1 MKGTIRGLV
10 ASVTLVWLAGPA
22 CTVHNIECAQN
33 AGICEGSLLAS
44 LYLQSVTPTIM
55 LGDSAGNIFL
65 SYDGRSWTGPIVNFN
80 GSAISSIIYA
90 NGRFWAST
98 VATMVSIYYS
108 TDGIS
113 WSSTNTGLGS
123 AARQGGLAYGKGL
136 FVTGGGGG
144 PSLHYSQDGLSWTGS
159 TDPEGS
165 VVPFQ
170 TIESITFVGNTF
182 AGGEDAGG
190 QFMFASDGID
200 WVNGCSSTAL
210 PSEITYHKGSFY
222 SGDTGVINIGVVGG
236 GACAT
241 VSAVT
246 GIQTM
251 GSNGDQLLASG
262 TGGVIYR
269 SSDAI
274 NWSANLSPGG
284 SNTMETTS
292 LADPRVSI
300 IAGQNATYYLS
311 GDGGYNWSGPYTVP
325 GAANIQASFVK
336 AGFPY

>member
-1 MKGTIRGLV
+1 MACV
-10 ASVTLVWLAGPA
+10 ALCVAGHA
-22 CTVHNIECAQN
+22 CTVNKADCVEV
-33 AGICEGSLLAS
+33 AGICESSLLAS
-44 LYLQSVTPTIM
+44 VFLQSVTPTIL

-80 GSAISSIIYA
+80 GSAISSIIHA
-90 NGRFWAST
+90 NGRYWAST
-98 VATMVSIYYS
+98 VATIVNIYYS

-113 WSSTNTGLGS
+113 WSSTNTGLGT

-136 FVTGGGGG
+136 FVTGGGGA

-159 TDPEGS
+159 TDPEGIA
-165 VVPFQ
+165 VPYQ

-182 AGGEDAGG
+182 VGGEDAGG
-190 QFMFASDGID
+190 QFMFASDGLD
-200 WVNGCSSTAL
+200 WVNGCSSTAI
-210 PSEITYHKGSFY
+210 PSEITYHKGFFY
-222 SGDTGVINIGVVGG
+222 SGDSGVVNIGAVGG
-236 GACAT
+236 GACGT
-241 VSAVT
+241 ISAIT

-251 GSNGDQLLASG
+251 GSNGDQLIAAG
-262 TGGVIYR
+262 TGAVIYR
-269 SSDAI
+269 SSDAA

-284 SNTMETTS
+284 SNTLETTS
-292 LADPRVSI
+292 MADPRLSI

-311 GDGGYNWSGPYTVP
+311 HDGGYTWSGPFSVP